1 MAIEVQSS
9 PSKPIYYQGKPIQI
23 AQLQTINFSRL
34 LSQEP
39 AELGKLLH
47 LCKTEGFF
55 YLDLQDIDGRRM
67 LDDKAR
73 LLKVMER
80 FFNSSHDEKNEIGLP
95 SQEHGLVTLSD
106 TWVLDCRELIKSQLR
121 ASRKSC
127 WGG

>member
-1 MAIEVQSS
+1 MAIEEQSS
-9 PSKPIYYQGKPIQI
+9 PSEPIHYQGKPIQI

-39 AELGKLLH
+39 AELDKLLH

-67 LDDKAR
+67 LDDKAS

-80 FFNSSHDEKNEIGLP
+80 FFTSSHDEKNEIGLP
-95 SQEHGLVTLSD
+95 SQEHGLVTL
-106 TWVLDCRELIKSQLR
+106 
-121 ASRKSC
+121 
-127 WGG
+127 

>member
-1 MAIEVQSS
+1 MAISAKG
-9 PSKPIYYQGKPIQI
+9 PASKPIEYQGKPIQI
-23 AQLQTINFSRL
+23 AQLEVINFSRL

-39 AELGKLLH
+39 SELEKLVH

-95 SQEHGLVTLSD
+95 TQEHGSVSVSPMLDTDESTNLVK
-106 TWVLDCRELIKSQLR
+106 I
-121 ASRKSC
+121 
-127 WGG
+127 

>member
-1 MAIEVQSS
+1 MAVEVQSS
-9 PSKPIYYQGKPIQI
+9 SSKPIYYQDKPIQI

-34 LSQEP
+34 LSQETV
-39 AELGKLLH
+39 ELDKLLH

-80 FFNSSHDEKNEIGLP
+80 FFNSSHNEKNEIGLP
-95 SQEHGLVTLSD
+95 SQEHGLVMVSP
-106 TWVLDCRELIKSQLR
+106 
-121 ASRKSC
+121 A
-127 WGG
+127 